1 MISKQ
6 RIFWSVMAVIGAV
19 LPLWHL
25 VPWLWADVS
34 QIGFFWQQSTLNAPS
49 RVVMADILWAA
60 VAFIIF
66 VVWRAVRTGKW
77 RLLWAIL
84 PTCTIGLSCGLPLY
98 LALMGDDD

>member
-1 MISKQ
+1 MVISW
-6 RIFWSVMAVIGAV
+6 RRVFWGLMAGVGAA

-25 VPWLWADVS
+25 VPWLWADPAHLS
-34 QIGFFWQQSTLNAPS
+34 TFWQLSTLNAPS

-60 VAFIIF
+60 IAFIVF
-66 VVWRAVRTGKW
+66 VVWQAVKTGQW

-98 LALMGDDD
+98 LALKRD